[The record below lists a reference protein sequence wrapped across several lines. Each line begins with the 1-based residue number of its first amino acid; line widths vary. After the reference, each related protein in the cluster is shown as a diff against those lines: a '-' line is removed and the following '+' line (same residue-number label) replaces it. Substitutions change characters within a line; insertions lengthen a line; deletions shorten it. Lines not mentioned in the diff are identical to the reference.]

1 VAGTAWN
8 NNSDESA
15 VLWVNGAATLLPM
28 PSGLTGEYYA
38 SGIAVSGSDVYTVGT
53 VVDSGETAAYWVN
66 GGAATLLPM
75 SSGTSESYA
84 TAIAVA
90 TQ

>member
-1 VAGTAWN
+1 
-8 NNSDESA
+8 
-15 VLWVNGAATLLPM
+15 
-28 PSGLTGEYYA
+28 
-38 SGIAVSGSDVYTVGT
+38 VYTVGT